1 MIKGGSSPPA
11 SPPGAHRPLA
21 PAWNT
26 SRHRSSIAARRP
38 WCASTFFVSLAIL
51 LMVLDARFRYA
62 DNVRQVVALAAYPLE
77 RIAMAPVDLFHG
89 TVNYFSTTTALRAEN
104 AELKMKQ
111 LRAAPELLQLEAL
124 KQENKQLRR
133 VLEAQQR
140 LPRKSIFAEILY
152 AARDPFSRKVVIDKG
167 SQSGIQPGEPVID
180 DVGVIGQVTRVYL
193 LMSEVTLLSD
203 KDQAIPLQVLRTGLR
218 AVAYGGAEGGMLD
231 LRFMPANADIR
242 NGDVLVTSGI
252 DGTYPPGLPVAT
264 VARIERDAAYA
275 FARITLAPTAG
286 IDRYRQVLVLSNEAE
301 PACRRKWSSRRKSRQ
316 SRSASERPNERA
328 TATASTAHPVAR
340 QGQLHR
346 ADTGAGAAVQPA
358 ALGQDCVRAGPH
370 FAGARLLVH
379 SSAAQGRHRDRL
391 DPGPVDRR
399 RQRRLARPARARL
412 LGARVS
418 RL

>member
-1 MIKGGSSPPA
+1 MEHQPPPFFNRGPA
-11 SPPGAHRPLA
+11 PLV
-21 PAWNT
+21 
-26 SRHRSSIAARRP
+26 RL
-38 WCASTFFVSLAIL
+38 TFFVSLAVL

-89 TVNYFSTTTALRAEN
+89 AADYFSSTAALRAEN
-104 AELKMKQ
+104 AKLKMKQ

-124 KQENKQLRR
+124 KEENNQLRR
-133 VLEAQQR
+133 VLEAEKR
-140 LPRKSIFAEILY
+140 LPRKAVFAEILY

-231 LRFMPANADIR
+231 LRFMPANADIK

-286 IDRYRQVLVLSNEAE
+286 IDRYRQVLVLSNAANAPPPEME
-301 PACRRKWSSRRKSRQ
+301 
-316 SRSASERPNERA
+316 
-328 TATASTAHPVAR
+328 HPP
-340 QGQLHR
+340 QK
-346 ADTGAGAAVQPA
+346 PSK
-358 ALGQDCVRAGPH
+358 PK
-370 FAGARLLVH
+370 
-379 SSAAQGRHRDRL
+379 
-391 DPGPVDRR
+391 
-399 RQRRLARPARARL
+399 RQRKA
-412 LGARVS
+412 G
-418 RL
+418 